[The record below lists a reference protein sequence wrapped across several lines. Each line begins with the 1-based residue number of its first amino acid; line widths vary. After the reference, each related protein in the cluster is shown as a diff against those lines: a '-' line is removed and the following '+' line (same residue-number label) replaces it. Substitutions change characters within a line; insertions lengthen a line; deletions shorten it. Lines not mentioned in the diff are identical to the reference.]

1 MGISR
6 RAFLT
11 GSVSGAAVLVLT
23 ACTTGAPTP
32 TGSPSPTGA
41 VTTPTTS
48 PSAAAPGTIAPA
60 AFRRSSWGDDPYALG
75 ATSHL
80 TPGTTDAD
88 RRLLGTPIDDRLF
101 FAGEA
106 VAASMGGTVYGA
118 RQSGFDVAA
127 QVAEVAA
134 TDERIAVI
142 GAGIAG
148 ATAARSLVERGYDVV
163 VVEARGRVGGRV
175 HSVRDDDWPFPVELG
190 VGLLEGSGAVALEAA
205 LALARVRTRPLDD
218 TLEVRTSDG
227 TVDSVGDA
235 VDRLDRAAS
244 WASARAG
251 SSDTGTGTGT
261 GTTTGAD
268 ADAATSVTDA
278 LAGSGAD
285 QVSTVPGPDG
295 VSDADR
301 LALVLDDLLPA
312 RWGAGADDLAA
323 AALGDAPSAD
333 LLPTGA
339 TLVTGGL
346 SGFVA
351 GLLDGLDVLR
361 DSNVV
366 RLQYGD
372 QGVGLRFATGESLSV
387 DRAVSTIPLGVLKS
401 GVPEFSP
408 ELPSTHADA
417 IEALGVGTREV
428 LWLRFDEAFWSTQ
441 ATVWAVLD
449 DEAPYRLFVNLLPA
463 TGAPLLLAL
472 TGGEAASAVADL
484 DDDDAVAAAM
494 RSLAPY
500 LDLVAEGSPAP
511 TAEPSADPTA

>member
-1 MGISR
+1 MSR

-11 GSVSGAAVLVLT
+11 GSVSGAAILVLS
-23 ACTTGAPTP
+23 ACTTGAPAP
-32 TGSPSPTGA
+32 TGSPTPAATGTPSPTP
-41 VTTPTTS
+41 TPT
-48 PSAAAPGTIAPA
+48 PGATVVPA
-60 AFRRSSWGDDPYALG
+60 AFRRSSWTDDPYALG

-80 TPGTTDAD
+80 TPGTSDAD
-88 RRLLGTPIDDRLF
+88 RRLLGTPLDDRLF

-106 VAASMGGTVYGA
+106 VAGALGGTVYGA

-127 QVAEVAA
+127 QVAEVAGA
-134 TDERIAVI
+134 DERIAVI

-148 ATAARSLVERGYDVV
+148 ATAARSLADRGYDVV

-175 HSVRDDDWPFPVELG
+175 HSVHDDDWPYPVELG
-190 VGLLEGSGAVALEAA
+190 VGLLGGPDAVALEAA

-218 TLEVRTSDG
+218 TVEVRTSDG
-227 TVDSVGDA
+227 TVDSLGDA
-235 VDRLDRAAS
+235 AGRLDQAAS
-244 WASARAG
+244 WAAARATT
-251 SSDTGTGTGT
+251 SDADTGT
-261 GTTTGAD
+261 
-268 ADAATSVTDA
+268 SVADA

-285 QVSTVPGPDG
+285 QVSTLPGSDG

-312 RWGAGADDLAA
+312 RWGAGADDLAVA
-323 AALGDAPSAD
+323 TLGDDPALD

-346 SGFVA
+346 SGFVS

-366 RLQYGD
+366 RVQYGD
-372 QGVGLRFATGESLSV
+372 RGVGLRLATGESLSV
-387 DRAVSTIPLGVLKS
+387 DRAVSTIPLGVLKT

-417 IEALGVGTREV
+417 IEALGVGDREV

-449 DEAPYRLFVNLLPA
+449 EDAPYRLFVNLMPA
-463 TGAPLLLAL
+463 TGAPVLVAL
-472 TGGEAASAVADL
+472 TGGDAATEVGAL
-484 DDDDAVAAAM
+484 DDDAAVAAAM

-500 LDLVAEGSPAP
+500 LDLVAAGSPAP
-511 TAEPSADPTA
+511 TDGPTPDPTS

>member
-11 GSVSGAAVLVLT
+11 GSVSGAAILVLSACATDSPAPT
-23 ACTTGAPTP
+23 ASPTPSATTPTP
-32 TGSPSPTGA
+32 TP
-41 VTTPTTS
+41 TPT
-48 PSAAAPGTIAPA
+48 PSGTVAPA
-60 AFRRSSWGDDPYALG
+60 AFRRSSWADDPYSLG

-80 TPGTTDAD
+80 TPGTSDAD
-88 RRLLGTPIDDRLF
+88 RRLLGTPLDDRLF

-106 VAASMGGTVYGA
+106 VASTMGGTVYGA

-127 QVAEVAA
+127 QVAGVAA
-134 TDERIAVI
+134 ADERIAVI

-148 ATAARSLVERGYDVV
+148 ATAARSLVDRGYDVV

-175 HSVRDDDWPFPVELG
+175 HSVHDDDWPYPVELG
-190 VGLLEGSGAVALEAA
+190 VGLLEGPGSVALQAA
-205 LALARVRTRPLDD
+205 LALASVRTRPLDD
-218 TLEVRTSDG
+218 TVEVRTSDG
-227 TVDSVGDA
+227 AVDSLGDA
-235 VDRLDRAAS
+235 ADRLDRAAS
-244 WASARAG
+244 WAAG
-251 SSDTGTGTGT
+251 RF
-261 GTTTGAD
+261 TTTD
-268 ADAATSVTDA
+268 ADSGTSVTDA
-278 LAGSGAD
+278 LSGSGAD
-285 QVSTVPGPDG
+285 EVSALPGPDG

-323 AALGDAPSAD
+323 SALGDDPAGD

-339 TLVTGGL
+339 SVVTGGL

-366 RLQYGD
+366 RVQYGD
-372 QGVGLRFATGESLSV
+372 QGVGLRLATGESLSV
-387 DRAVSTIPLGVLKS
+387 DRAVSTIPLGVLKT

-408 ELPSTHADA
+408 DLPSTHTDA

-449 DEAPYRLFVNLLPA
+449 DDAPYRLFVNLMPA
-463 TGAPLLLAL
+463 TGAPVLVAL
-472 TGGEAASAVADL
+472 TGGDAAAEVAGL
-484 DDDDAVAAAM
+484 DDDAAVASAM
-494 RSLAPY
+494 QSLAPY
-500 LDLVAEGSPAP
+500 LDLVAAGSPAP
-511 TAEPSADPTA
+511 TDEPTADPTS

>member
-11 GSVSGAAVLVLT
+11 GSVSGAAILVLS
-23 ACTTGAPTP
+23 ACTTGSPTP
-32 TGSPSPTGA
+32 TASPTPSA
-41 VTTPTTS
+41 TTPPPTPTPTPTES
-48 PSAAAPGTIAPA
+48 GTVVPA
-60 AFRRSSWGDDPYALG
+60 AFHRSSWTDDPYSLG

-80 TPGTTDAD
+80 TPGTSDAD
-88 RRLLGTPIDDRLF
+88 RRLLGTPLDDRLF

-106 VAASMGGTVYGA
+106 VASTMGGTVYGA

-134 TDERIAVI
+134 ADERIAVI

-175 HSVRDDDWPFPVELG
+175 HSVHDDDWPYPVELG
-190 VGLLEGSGAVALEAA
+190 VGLLEGPESMALQAA
-205 LALARVRTRPLDD
+205 LALARVRTRPLD
-218 TLEVRTSDG
+218 TTVEVRASDG
-227 TVDSVGDA
+227 TVDSLGGA
-235 VDRLDRAAS
+235 ADRLGQAAS
-244 WASARAG
+244 WAAAR
-251 SSDTGTGTGT
+251 S
-261 GTTTGAD
+261 TTTD
-268 ADAATSVTDA
+268 ADSGTSVTDA
-278 LAGSGAD
+278 LVGSGAD
-285 QVSTVPGPDG
+285 QASTLPGPDG

-301 LALVLDDLLPA
+301 LALVLDALLPA
-312 RWGAGADDLAA
+312 RWGAEADDLAVSS
-323 AALGDAPSAD
+323 LGDDPARD

-339 TLVTGGL
+339 TVVTGGL
-346 SGFVA
+346 SSFVA

-366 RLQYGD
+366 RVQYGD
-372 QGVGLRFATGESLSV
+372 QGVGLRLATGESLSV
-387 DRAVSTIPLGVLKS
+387 DRAVSTIPLGVLKT

-449 DEAPYRLFVNLLPA
+449 DDAPYRLFVNLMPA
-463 TGAPLLLAL
+463 TGAPVLVAL
-472 TGGEAASAVADL
+472 TGGDAATEVDAL
-484 DDDDAVAAAM
+484 DDDAAVAAAM
-494 RSLAPY
+494 QSLAPY
-500 LDLVAEGSPAP
+500 LDLVAAGSPEP
-511 TAEPSADPTA
+511 TDEPTADPTS

>member
-11 GSVSGAAVLVLT
+11 GSVSGAAILVLS
-23 ACTTGAPTP
+23 ACTTDSPAPTASPTPSATTPTP
-32 TGSPSPTGA
+32 TP
-41 VTTPTTS
+41 TPTS
-48 PSAAAPGTIAPA
+48 SGTVAPA
-60 AFRRSSWGDDPYALG
+60 AFRRSSWADDPYSLG

-80 TPGTTDAD
+80 TPGTSDAD
-88 RRLLGTPIDDRLF
+88 RRLLGTPLDERLF

-106 VAASMGGTVYGA
+106 VASTMGGTVYGA

-127 QVAEVAA
+127 QVAGVAA
-134 TDERIAVI
+134 ADERIAVI

-148 ATAARSLVERGYDVV
+148 ATAARSLVDRGYDVV

-175 HSVRDDDWPFPVELG
+175 HSVHDDDWPYPVELG
-190 VGLLEGSGAVALEAA
+190 VGLLEGPGSVALQAA

-218 TLEVRTSDG
+218 TVEVRTSDG
-227 TVDSVGDA
+227 AVDSLGDA
-235 VDRLDRAAS
+235 ADRLDRAAS
-244 WASARAG
+244 WAAG
-251 SSDTGTGTGT
+251 RS
-261 GTTTGAD
+261 TTTDADSGTSVAD
-268 ADAATSVTDA
+268 ALS
-278 LAGSGAD
+278 GSGAD
-285 QVSTVPGPDG
+285 EVSALPGPDG

-312 RWGAGADDLAA
+312 RWGVGADDLAA
-323 AALGDAPSAD
+323 SALGDDPAGD

-339 TLVTGGL
+339 SVVTGGL

-366 RLQYGD
+366 RVQYGD
-372 QGVGLRFATGESLSV
+372 QGVGLRLATGESLSV
-387 DRAVSTIPLGVLKS
+387 DRAVSTIPLGVLKT

-408 ELPSTHADA
+408 DLPSTHTDA

-449 DEAPYRLFVNLLPA
+449 DDAPYRLFVNLMPA
-463 TGAPLLLAL
+463 TGAPVLVAL
-472 TGGEAASAVADL
+472 TGGDAAAEVAGL
-484 DDDDAVAAAM
+484 DDDDAAVAAAM
-494 RSLAPY
+494 QSLAPY
-500 LDLVAEGSPAP
+500 LDLVAAGSPAP
-511 TAEPSADPTA
+511 TDEPTADPTS

>member
-11 GSVSGAAVLVLT
+11 GSVSGAAILVLS
-23 ACTTGAPTP
+23 ACTTDSPAPTASPTPSATTPTP
-32 TGSPSPTGA
+32 TP
-41 VTTPTTS
+41 TPTS
-48 PSAAAPGTIAPA
+48 SGTVAPA
-60 AFRRSSWGDDPYALG
+60 AFRRSSWADDPYSLG

-80 TPGTTDAD
+80 TPGTSDAD
-88 RRLLGTPIDDRLF
+88 RRLLGTPLDDRLF

-106 VAASMGGTVYGA
+106 VASTMGGTVYGA

-127 QVAEVAA
+127 QVAGVAA
-134 TDERIAVI
+134 ADERIAVI

-148 ATAARSLVERGYDVV
+148 ATAARSLVDRGYDVV

-175 HSVRDDDWPFPVELG
+175 HSVHDDDWPYPVELG
-190 VGLLEGSGAVALEAA
+190 VGLLEGPGSVALQAA

-218 TLEVRTSDG
+218 TVEVRTSDG
-227 TVDSVGDA
+227 AVDSLGDA
-235 VDRLDRAAS
+235 ADRLDRAAS
-244 WASARAG
+244 WAAG
-251 SSDTGTGTGT
+251 RS
-261 GTTTGAD
+261 TTTDADSGTSVAD
-268 ADAATSVTDA
+268 ALS
-278 LAGSGAD
+278 GSGAD
-285 QVSTVPGPDG
+285 EVSALPGPDG

-323 AALGDAPSAD
+323 SALGDDPARD

-339 TLVTGGL
+339 SVVTGGL

-366 RLQYGD
+366 RVQYGD
-372 QGVGLRFATGESLSV
+372 QGVGLRLATGESLSV
-387 DRAVSTIPLGVLKS
+387 DRAVSTIPLGVLKT

-408 ELPSTHADA
+408 DLPSTHTDA

-449 DEAPYRLFVNLLPA
+449 DDAPYRLFVNLMPA
-463 TGAPLLLAL
+463 TGAPVLVAL
-472 TGGEAASAVADL
+472 TGGDAAAEVAGL
-484 DDDDAVAAAM
+484 DDDAAVASAM
-494 RSLAPY
+494 QSLAPY
-500 LDLVAEGSPAP
+500 LDLVAAGSPAP
-511 TAEPSADPTA
+511 TDEPTADPTS

>member
-11 GSVSGAAVLVLT
+11 GSVSGAAILVLS
-23 ACTTGAPTP
+23 ACTTGPPAPTASPTPSPTTPTP
-32 TGSPSPTGA
+32 TPTPAPS
-41 VTTPTTS
+41 
-48 PSAAAPGTIAPA
+48 GTVAPA
-60 AFRRSSWGDDPYALG
+60 AFRRSSWTDDPYSLG

-80 TPGTTDAD
+80 TPGTSDAD
-88 RRLLGTPIDDRLF
+88 RRLLGTPLDDRLF

-106 VAASMGGTVYGA
+106 VASTMGGTVSGA

-134 TDERIAVI
+134 ADERIAVI

-163 VVEARGRVGGRV
+163 VVEARNRVGGRV
-175 HSVRDDDWPFPVELG
+175 HSVHDDDWPYPVELG
-190 VGLLEGSGAVALEAA
+190 VGLLDGSQAVALEAA

-218 TLEVRTSDG
+218 SVEVRTSDG
-227 TVDSVGDA
+227 TVTSLGDA
-235 VDRLDRAAS
+235 AAALDRAAS
-244 WASARAG
+244 WASTRSA
-251 SSDTGTGTGT
+251 S
-261 GTTTGAD
+261 AD
-268 ADAATSVTDA
+268 ADADVSVADA
-278 LAGSGAD
+278 LTGSGDD
-285 QVSTVPGPDG
+285 QASAVPGPDG

-301 LALVLDDLLPA
+301 LSLVLDGLLPA
-312 RWGAGADDLAA
+312 RWGAEADDLAVA
-323 AALGDAPSAD
+323 TLGDDTAGG

-366 RLQYGD
+366 RVQYGD
-372 QGVGLRFATGESLSV
+372 QGVGLRLATGESLSV
-387 DRAVSTIPLGVLKS
+387 DRAVSTIPLGVLKT

-408 ELPSTHADA
+408 ALPSTHADA

-449 DEAPYRLFVNLLPA
+449 DDAPYRLFVNLMPA
-463 TGAPLLLAL
+463 TGAPVLVAL
-472 TGGEAASAVADL
+472 TGGDAADEVDAL
-484 DDDDAVAAAM
+484 DDDDAVSAAM

-500 LDLVAEGSPAP
+500 LDLVAESPTP
-511 TAEPSADPTA
+511 TDDPTDGAAADPAS

>member
-11 GSVSGAAVLVLT
+11 GSVSGAAILVLS
-23 ACTTGAPTP
+23 ACTTDSPAPTASPTPSATTPTP
-32 TGSPSPTGA
+32 TP
-41 VTTPTTS
+41 TPT
-48 PSAAAPGTIAPA
+48 PSGTVAPA
-60 AFRRSSWGDDPYALG
+60 AFRRSSWADDPYSLG

-80 TPGTTDAD
+80 TPGTSDAD
-88 RRLLGTPIDDRLF
+88 RRLLGTPLDDRLF

-106 VAASMGGTVYGA
+106 VASTMGGTVYGA

-134 TDERIAVI
+134 ADERIAVI

-148 ATAARSLVERGYDVV
+148 ATAARSLVDRGYDVV

-175 HSVRDDDWPFPVELG
+175 HSVHDDDWPYPVELG
-190 VGLLEGSGAVALEAA
+190 VGLLEGPGSVALQAA

-218 TLEVRTSDG
+218 TVEVRTSDG
-227 TVDSVGDA
+227 AADSLGDA
-235 VDRLDRAAS
+235 ADRLDRAAS
-244 WASARAG
+244 WAAG
-251 SSDTGTGTGT
+251 RS
-261 GTTTGAD
+261 TTTDADSGTSVAD
-268 ADAATSVTDA
+268 ALS
-278 LAGSGAD
+278 GSGAD
-285 QVSTVPGPDG
+285 EVSALPGPDG

-301 LALVLDDLLPA
+301 LALVLDDLLQA

-323 AALGDAPSAD
+323 SALGDDPAGD

-339 TLVTGGL
+339 SVVTGGL

-366 RLQYGD
+366 RVQYGD
-372 QGVGLRFATGESLSV
+372 QGVGLRLATGESLSV
-387 DRAVSTIPLGVLKS
+387 DRAVSTIPLGVLKT

-408 ELPSTHADA
+408 DLPSTHTDA

-449 DEAPYRLFVNLLPA
+449 DDAPYRLFVNLMPA
-463 TGAPLLLAL
+463 TGAPVLVAL
-472 TGGEAASAVADL
+472 TGGDAAAEVAGL
-484 DDDDAVAAAM
+484 DDDAAVASAM
-494 RSLAPY
+494 QSLAPY
-500 LDLVAEGSPAP
+500 LDLVAAGSPAP
-511 TAEPSADPTA
+511 TDEPTADPTS

>member
-11 GSVSGAAVLVLT
+11 GSVSGAAILVLS
-23 ACTTGAPTP
+23 ACTTDSPAPTASPTPSATTPTP
-32 TGSPSPTGA
+32 TP
-41 VTTPTTS
+41 TPTS
-48 PSAAAPGTIAPA
+48 SGTVAPA
-60 AFRRSSWGDDPYALG
+60 AFRRSSWADDPYSLG

-80 TPGTTDAD
+80 TPGTSDAD
-88 RRLLGTPIDDRLF
+88 RRLLGTPLDDRLF

-106 VAASMGGTVYGA
+106 VASTMGGTVYGA

-127 QVAEVAA
+127 QVAGVAA
-134 TDERIAVI
+134 ADERIAVI

-148 ATAARSLVERGYDVV
+148 ATAARSLVDRGYDVV

-175 HSVRDDDWPFPVELG
+175 HSVHDDDWPYPVELG
-190 VGLLEGSGAVALEAA
+190 VGLLEGPGSVALQAA

-218 TLEVRTSDG
+218 TVEVRTSDG
-227 TVDSVGDA
+227 AVDSLGDA
-235 VDRLDRAAS
+235 ADRLDRAAS
-244 WASARAG
+244 WAAG
-251 SSDTGTGTGT
+251 RS
-261 GTTTGAD
+261 TTTDADSGTSVAD
-268 ADAATSVTDA
+268 ALS
-278 LAGSGAD
+278 GSGAD
-285 QVSTVPGPDG
+285 DVSALPGPDG

-312 RWGAGADDLAA
+312 RWGVGADDLAA
-323 AALGDAPSAD
+323 SALGDDPAGD

-339 TLVTGGL
+339 SVVTGGL

-366 RLQYGD
+366 RVQYGD
-372 QGVGLRFATGESLSV
+372 QGVGLRLATGESLSV
-387 DRAVSTIPLGVLKS
+387 DRAVSTIPLGVLKT

-408 ELPSTHADA
+408 DLPSTHTDA

-441 ATVWAVLD
+441 ATVWAMLD
-449 DEAPYRLFVNLLPA
+449 DDAPYRLFVNLMPA
-463 TGAPLLLAL
+463 TGAPVLVAL
-472 TGGEAASAVADL
+472 TGGDAAAEVAGL
-484 DDDDAVAAAM
+484 DDDAAVAAAM
-494 RSLAPY
+494 QSLAPY
-500 LDLVAEGSPAP
+500 LDLVAAGSPAP
-511 TAEPSADPTA
+511 TDEPTADPTS

>member
-11 GSVSGAAVLVLT
+11 GSVSGAAVLVLS
-23 ACTTGAPTP
+23 ACTTDAPAPTGSATPTGSAPTP
-32 TGSPSPTGA
+32 TPT
-41 VTTPTTS
+41 
-48 PSAAAPGTIAPA
+48 PSAAPTGTVAPA
-60 AFRRSSWGDDPYALG
+60 AFRRSSWSDDPYALG

-118 RQSGFDVAA
+118 RQSGYDVAA

-175 HSVRDDDWPFPVELG
+175 HSVHDDDWPYPLELG

-227 TVDSVGDA
+227 TVDSLGDA
-235 VDRLDRAAS
+235 ADRLDRAAS

-251 SSDTGTGTGT
+251 SSD
-261 GTTTGAD
+261 AD
-268 ADAATSVTDA
+268 VGTSVTDA

-285 QVSTVPGPDG
+285 QVSTSPGPDG

-312 RWGAGADDLAA
+312 RWGAAADDLSAA
-323 AALGDAPSAD
+323 VLGDDPSAD

-339 TLVTGGL
+339 TLVTSGL

-449 DEAPYRLFVNLLPA
+449 DDAPFRLFVNLMPA
-463 TGAPLLLAL
+463 TGAPVLLAL

-494 RSLAPY
+494 QSLAPY

-511 TAEPSADPTA
+511 TDEPSADPTA

>member
-11 GSVSGAAVLVLT
+11 GSVSGAAILVLS
-23 ACTTGAPTP
+23 ACTTDSPAPTASPTPSATTPTP
-32 TGSPSPTGA
+32 TPS
-41 VTTPTTS
+41 
-48 PSAAAPGTIAPA
+48 GTVAPA
-60 AFRRSSWGDDPYALG
+60 AFRRSSWADDPYSLG

-80 TPGTTDAD
+80 TPGTSDAD
-88 RRLLGTPIDDRLF
+88 RRLLGTPLDDRLF

-106 VAASMGGTVYGA
+106 VASTMGGTVYGA

-127 QVAEVAA
+127 QVAGVAA
-134 TDERIAVI
+134 ADERIAVI

-148 ATAARSLVERGYDVV
+148 ATAARSLVDRGYDVV

-175 HSVRDDDWPFPVELG
+175 HSVHDDDWPYPVELG
-190 VGLLEGSGAVALEAA
+190 VGLLEGPGSVALQAA

-218 TLEVRTSDG
+218 TVEVRTSDG
-227 TVDSVGDA
+227 AVDSLGDA
-235 VDRLDRAAS
+235 ADRLDRAAS
-244 WASARAG
+244 WAAG
-251 SSDTGTGTGT
+251 RS
-261 GTTTGAD
+261 TTTDADSGTSVAD
-268 ADAATSVTDA
+268 ALS
-278 LAGSGAD
+278 GSGAD
-285 QVSTVPGPDG
+285 EVSALPGPDG

-323 AALGDAPSAD
+323 SALGDDPAGD

-339 TLVTGGL
+339 SVVTGGL

-366 RLQYGD
+366 RVQYGD
-372 QGVGLRFATGESLSV
+372 QGVGLRLATGESLSV
-387 DRAVSTIPLGVLKS
+387 DRAVSTIPLGVLKT

-408 ELPSTHADA
+408 DLPSTHTDA

-449 DEAPYRLFVNLLPA
+449 DDAPYRLFVNLMPA
-463 TGAPLLLAL
+463 TGAPVLVAL
-472 TGGEAASAVADL
+472 TGGDAAAEVAGL
-484 DDDDAVAAAM
+484 DDDAAVASAM
-494 RSLAPY
+494 QSLAPY
-500 LDLVAEGSPAP
+500 LDLVAAGSPAP
-511 TAEPSADPTA
+511 TDEPTADPTS